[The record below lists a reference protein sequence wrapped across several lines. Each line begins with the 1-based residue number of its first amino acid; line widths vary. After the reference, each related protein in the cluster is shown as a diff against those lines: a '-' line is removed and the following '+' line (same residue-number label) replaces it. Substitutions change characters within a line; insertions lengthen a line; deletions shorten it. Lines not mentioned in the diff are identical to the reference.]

1 MCGGS
6 LVDFFGKVHK
16 MLKGLS
22 QQNVTKIYH
31 AVHPNGQTDSSSP
44 LCIPVSRQSQN
55 GKVCKIRSVVSI
67 FTLKYTITEL
77 SSLNKKV

>member
-1 MCGGS
+1 MCTTRGERRLEELGSIVCGGS

-16 MLKGLS
+16 MLKSLS

-55 GKVCKIRSVVSI
+55 GKV
-67 FTLKYTITEL
+67 
-77 SSLNKKV
+77 